1 MATHFRPTEADIDR
15 ASMRIAAVTLR
26 PTFGGGVYEFTRDD
40 LSSGEWR
47 PAEPRRPFIEG
58 LALYV
63 PPLGTDAFSV
73 RQARC
78 RILIED
84 ALRERAPLD

>member
-1 MATHFRPTEADIDR
+1 MPTDYRPTEADIDR

-26 PTFGGGVYEFTRDD
+26 PTFEGAVYEFTRGD

-47 PAEPRRPFIEG
+47 GAEPNRPCIEG
-58 LALYV
+58 LAVYV
-63 PPLGTDAFSV
+63 PPLGVDAFRV

-84 ALRERAPLD
+84 ALGDREPR